1 MTTRI
6 SLTMIVKNEAATLG
20 RCLGS
25 VRDLVDEIIV
35 VDTGSC
41 DNTKDIARQYEA
53 KVFDFPWCDNFASA
67 RNESIRHAT
76 GQWLLW
82 LDADEYFDDA
92 NRAKLRQLRTN
103 LGDDNTAYVLQQ
115 RSAAANGSATLVGQ
129 VRLFRNHSNIRWEYR
144 VHEQILPSLRKA
156 GHAVRNSGIF
166 IEHSGYLDPALRR
179 QKLERNLRLLH
190 LDLAERPNDPF
201 TSFNLGWAYADLG
214 RIAEAIPL
222 LERSLHYSH
231 NADSITPKLY
241 SLLTQCHLRLGQFAQ
256 AWAVCQ
262 AGHVRHPEDAE
273 LLFLKGQLCRQRGD
287 RAGARTCWLQLL
299 SPTHLTEEGWSEGQ
313 ASTPHPNPPPPGGR
327 ESRSPHP
334 PEGRES
340 WRPHLPGGGESWRPH
355 PPGGRESRSP
365 QPSGGRE
372 TWVEGAFT
380 SIDAGLRGPLVRHHL
395 ALLDRDEGNL
405 AEAETHW
412 RTILDETPGFHPA
425 RIGLAELYL
434 QQERWSELE
443 SLLAE
448 LQAHAPL
455 DASLLHARMD
465 LAQKKFGDARRLLE
479 EVLRQA
485 PQHLLAHILLS
496 HVLLQASDETAAEP
510 QLRRIVELDSSQ
522 AESWRNLAVLYRRT
536 GRLREAIAAARA
548 GCLHCPQDAH
558 LLLLHGAL
566 LQDGGD
572 VLNAE
577 TCLLRVLELAGDA
590 VATRSL
596 RLTARQHLIALYRGL
611 GRHREADAQHRALAA
626 ESPDIVSRPQGQA
639 PTNGQASVAR

>member
-201 TSFNLGWAYADLG
+201 TLFNLGWAYADLG

-287 RAGARTCWLQLL
+287 RAGARACWLQLL
-299 SPTHLTEEGWSEGQ
+299 SPSPTRGEGWGGGQ
-313 ASTPHPNPPPPGGR
+313 VSTLHPTSSPPG
-327 ESRSPHP
+327 EK
-334 PEGRES
+334 
-340 WRPHLPGGGESWRPH
+340 
-355 PPGGRESRSP
+355 
-365 QPSGGRE
+365 E
-372 TWVEGAFT
+372 TWAEGAFT
-380 SIDAGLRGPLVRHHL
+380 SIDAGLRGPWVRHHL
-395 ALLDRDEGNL
+395 ALLDRDEGNF
-405 AEAETHW
+405 A
-412 RTILDETPGFHPA
+412 
-425 RIGLAELYL
+425 
-434 QQERWSELE
+434 
-443 SLLAE
+443 
-448 LQAHAPL
+448 
-455 DASLLHARMD
+455 
-465 LAQKKFGDARRLLE
+465 
-479 EVLRQA
+479 
-485 PQHLLAHILLS
+485 
-496 HVLLQASDETAAEP
+496 
-510 QLRRIVELDSSQ
+510 
-522 AESWRNLAVLYRRT
+522 
-536 GRLREAIAAARA
+536 
-548 GCLHCPQDAH
+548 
-558 LLLLHGAL
+558 
-566 LQDGGD
+566 
-572 VLNAE
+572 
-577 TCLLRVLELAGDA
+577 
-590 VATRSL
+590 
-596 RLTARQHLIALYRGL
+596 
-611 GRHREADAQHRALAA
+611 
-626 ESPDIVSRPQGQA
+626 
-639 PTNGQASVAR
+639 